1 MVLVLKK
8 LLNLR
13 VFESQISLKLVDSDL
28 LTSHLLGCFQE
39 LVLHE
44 LQLSESIEAILVG
57 HLPAVLRLLGY
68 VFKFLLQSLDLC
80 LPLRQLLLQK
90 FAFTLRIGVTLAE
103 VAALQKELDLA
114 DGNLSNL
121 FE

>member
-90 FAFTLRIGVTLAE
+90 FAFTLRIGVTLAK
-103 VAALQKELDLA
+103 VATLQKELDLA

>member
-13 VFESQISLKLVDSDL
+13 VFESQISLKLVDSNL

-57 HLPAVLRLLGY
+57 QLPAVLRLLGY

-90 FAFTLRIGVTLAE
+90 FAFTLRIGVALAE
-103 VAALQKELDLA
+103 VAALQ
-114 DGNLSNL
+114 
-121 FE
+121 

>member
-8 LLNLR
+8 LLDLR
-13 VFESQISLKLVDSDL
+13 VFESQISLKLVDSNL

-57 HLPAVLRLLGY
+57 QLPAVLRLLGY

>member
-28 LTSHLLGCFQE
+28 LTSHLLGRFQE

-44 LQLSESIEAILVG
+44 LQLSEGIEAVLVG

-103 VAALQKELDLA
+103 VAALQKELNLA
-114 DGNLSNL
+114 NGNLSNL